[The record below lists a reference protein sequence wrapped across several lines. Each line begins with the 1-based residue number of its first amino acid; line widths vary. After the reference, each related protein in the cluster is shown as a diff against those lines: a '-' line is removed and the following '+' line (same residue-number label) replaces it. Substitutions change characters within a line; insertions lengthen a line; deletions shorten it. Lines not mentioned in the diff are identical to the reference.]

1 MRDPAILLLDEAT
14 SALDSHSEKLVQ
26 EAVASA
32 SRGRT
37 CIAVAHRLASIQ
49 RADCIHVFDKG
60 KIVESGRHEELVVKD
75 GIYAAMSRHQ
85 SLE

>member
-32 SRGRT
+32 SKGRT

-49 RADCIHVFDKG
+49 RADCIYVFDQG
-60 KIVESGRHEELVVKD
+60 RIVESGRHEELVSRG
-75 GIYAAMSRHQ
+75 GIYAGMSKQ
-85 SLE
+85 QTLS

>member
-14 SALDSHSEKLVQ
+14 SALDSHSENLIQ

-37 CIAVAHRLASIQ
+37 CIVVAHRLASIQ
-49 RADCIHVFDKG
+49 MADRIYVFEKG
-60 KIVESGRHEELVVKD
+60 RIIEQGRHDELVARD
-75 GIYAAMSRHQ
+75 GIYAAMSRQQ

>member
-1 MRDPAILLLDEAT
+1 MRDPLVLLLDEAT

-37 CIAVAHRLASIQ
+37 CIVVAHRLATVQ
-49 RADCIHVFDKG
+49 RADCIYVFEQG
-60 KIVESGRHEELVVKD
+60 RVVESGRHEELVAR
-75 GIYAAMSRHQ
+75 GGGYARMSKQQ
-85 SLE
+85 SLS